1 MLKNT
6 LLSVLLSFSVLLAL
20 PAHADEPAS
29 ADGENQVAAID
40 WTAAR
45 QGRLT
50 GVPPV
55 LSQADADLYR
65 AIAAAQN
72 KGDWAGADRLIRRL
86 GDSSLVGGFLAR
98 RYLSEDYRPSAGE
111 LKSWLA
117 SYDGSAL
124 APDIRALAGQKAG
137 RSARTGAVAFRH
149 DESAVWE
156 DFSAPANTAL
166 PAAEQR
172 KVSAFKARF
181 RATLRQGD
189 FDRASALLKEG
200 GGVSRLLRTVDI
212 DEMRTAFAVALFGEG
227 RDTEVLQWAGAAAE
241 RSGDVLPE
249 AHWVAGLSLW
259 RMDDHAAAARHFEAV
274 ANAPSSSHW
283 LSSAG
288 AYWAARANLAAG
300 RPEVVNHWLHL
311 ASANTSS
318 FYGLLARRTLGQ
330 DIHYSWD
337 ARPFTDLDA
346 EILMRVPAARR
357 GLALLQIGDT
367 EGAEDEL
374 ASLAG
379 TATPSLAPS
388 LLALA
393 HATALPRLALRLSD
407 REGYLYDGAGFPVP
421 DWRPLNGWSVDKAL
435 ILAIARQESG
445 FNPRAKSPAGALGLM
460 QLMPATARTLGVR
473 GKLTDPAV
481 SLEYGQRYVKRLLD
495 DDGIRGNLLFL
506 VASYNSGPGNVAR
519 WLKNIRHEGDA
530 LLFMESIPARE
541 TRAFVSRVMANY
553 WVYRSLLGQTS
564 PSLASLAAGEW
575 PVYDAATSRLSSLT
589 PASSGY

>member
-1 MLKNT
+1 MLKNI
-6 LLSVLLSFSVLLAL
+6 LLPMLLSFSVFLAL
-20 PAHADEPAS
+20 PARADEPVS
-29 ADGENQVAAID
+29 PDGENQIAAID
-40 WTAAR
+40 WAAAR
-45 QGRLT
+45 QGRLA
-50 GVPPV
+50 GMPSV
-55 LSQADADLYR
+55 LSQADANLYR
-65 AIAAAQN
+65 AIAAAQEKN
-72 KGDWAGADRLIRRL
+72 DWAGADRLIRRL
-86 GDSSLVGGFLAR
+86 DDTSLVGDFLAR

-111 LKSWLA
+111 LKAWLA
-117 SYDGSAL
+117 TYDGSVF

-137 RSARTGAVAFRH
+137 RTARPNAAVLQN

-156 DFSAPANTAL
+156 DFSAPVNTAL

-181 RATLRQGD
+181 RASLRQKD
-189 FDRASALLKEG
+189 FERASALIKEG
-200 GGVSRLLRTVDI
+200 GGLSRLLRPVDI
-212 DEMRTAFAVALFGEG
+212 DEMKTAFAASLFGDG
-227 RDTEVLQWAGAAAE
+227 RDSEVLQWAEAAAE

-259 RMDDHAAAARHFEAV
+259 RMDNHAAAARHFEAV
-274 ANAPSSSHW
+274 ANAPSASHW

-311 ASANTSS
+311 ASANSSS

-357 GLALLQIGDT
+357 GLALLQIGDM

-374 ASLAG
+374 ASLADR
-379 TATPSLAPS
+379 AAPSLAPS

-393 HATALPRLALRLSD
+393 HAAALPRLALRLSD

-421 DWRPLNGWSVDKAL
+421 DWRPLNGWAVDKAL

-481 SLEYGQRYVKRLLD
+481 SLEYGQRYVKRLLE

-519 WLKNIRHEGDA
+519 WLKTIRHEGDA

-541 TRAFVSRVMANY
+541 TRAFVARVMANY
-553 WVYRSLLGQTS
+553 WVYRSLLGQSS
-564 PSLASLAAGEW
+564 PSLASLASGDW
-575 PVYDAATSRLSSLT
+575 PIYDAAASRLSSLT
-589 PASSGY
+589 PSRGAY